1 MSVELRPL
9 GVKCNIQCRYCYQS
23 PQRDAGNITR
33 DYNIESMKKAILEDG
48 GPFTL
53 FGGEPLL
60 VPLRDLEE
68 LWSWGLE
75 QFGEN
80 SVQTNGALITDA
92 HIRLFK
98 RYKVAV
104 GISVDGPGE
113 LNDLRWHGNLD
124 RTRRTTEKTVSAV
137 ERLCR
142 EGMPPGVI
150 TTLHRGNAC
159 REKLPSLLRWLGELD
174 HMGVRSMR
182 LHLLESE
189 NAAIRTLYSL
199 SVDENVRAL
208 VTLASFQTKLTTL
221 RFDLFADMALL
232 LMGRDDGTSCVWNA
246 CDPYTTASVRGVEGD
261 GQRSNCG
268 RTNKDGIDFLKSS
281 SEGFERYVV
290 LYQTPQEAGGC
301 KDCRF
306 FLMCKGQCPG
316 TAIDFDWRNKTEHC
330 GIWMRL
336 YELLEQEMLS
346 AGEHPLSTAPD
357 RKTVEAAVVTAW
369 SMGKNVSIARALQE
383 VRAC

>member
-1 MSVELRPL
+1 
-9 GVKCNIQCRYCYQS
+9 
-23 PQRDAGNITR
+23 
-33 DYNIESMKKAILEDG
+33 
-48 GPFTL
+48 
-53 FGGEPLL
+53 
-60 VPLRDLEE
+60 
-68 LWSWGLE
+68 
-75 QFGEN
+75 
-80 SVQTNGALITDA
+80 
-92 HIRLFK
+92 
-98 RYKVAV
+98 
-104 GISVDGPGE
+104 
-113 LNDLRWHGNLD
+113 
-124 RTRRTTEKTVSAV
+124 
-137 ERLCR
+137 
-142 EGMPPGVI
+142 
-150 TTLHRGNAC
+150 
-159 REKLPSLLRWLGELD
+159 
-174 HMGVRSMR
+174 
-182 LHLLESE
+182 
-189 NAAIRTLYSL
+189 
-199 SVDENVRAL
+199 
-208 VTLASFQTKLTTL
+208 
-221 RFDLFADMALL
+221 
-232 LMGRDDGTSCVWNA
+232 TSCVWNA
-246 CDPYTTASVRGVEGD
+246 CDPYTTASVRGVEGH

-268 RTNKDGIDFLKSS
+268 RTNKDGIDFLKSA